1 MRFELNQKQ
10 KDYLLKE
17 FFTRYDVCKAFDI
30 DDVEY
35 VASRRLE
42 ASTDVEDLRL
52 KGWPTIFMDG
62 VPCTCVN
69 VPGNMTKWRKLLE
82 LGD

>member
-17 FFTRYDVCKAFDI
+17 FFTRYDVYKAFDV
-30 DDVEY
+30 DDIEY

-62 VPCTCVN
+62 MPVTCVN
-69 VPGNMTKWRKLLE
+69 APGNMGKWRRLLE
-82 LGD
+82 LGE